1 MIFWKWKLCR
11 ACAACAQIR
20 RFFLNLTHKH
30 ICTLSA
36 AKCPISKIEK
46 KFNITP
52 PYYTLYSSTQ
62 IIKKCIFSKVQNV
75 PISTAKVAA
84 RNVVLNNESCGNL
97 KLKKNISPNQSS
109 KPKFRSEEPAPS
121 DSGGDHRRRII
132 TEEKSKVVAAAWGR
146 NLLDSLP
153 R

>member
-1 MIFWKWKLCR
+1 MYLIG
-11 ACAACAQIR
+11 
-20 RFFLNLTHKH
+20 
-30 ICTLSA
+30 
-36 AKCPISKIEK
+36 SKVSDFKNRK
-46 KFNITP
+46 KIQYHSTVQ
-52 PYYTLYSSTQ
+52 YYTLYSSTQ

-109 KPKFRSEEPAPS
+109 KPKFRSEEPATS

-146 NLLDSLP
+146 NLLNSLP

>member
-1 MIFWKWKLCR
+1 MYMYLIGSKVSDFKNRKKNSISLHR
-11 ACAACAQIR
+11 II
-20 RFFLNLTHKH
+20 HY
-30 ICTLSA
+30 TL
-36 AKCPISKIEK
+36 
-46 KFNITP
+46 
-52 PYYTLYSSTQ
+52 LYSSTQ

>member
-1 MIFWKWKLCR
+1 MSDFKNRK
-11 ACAACAQIR
+11 
-20 RFFLNLTHKH
+20 
-30 ICTLSA
+30 
-36 AKCPISKIEK
+36 KIQYHS
-46 KFNITP
+46 TVQ
-52 PYYTLYSSTQ
+52 YYTLYSSTQ

-146 NLLDSLP
+146 NLLNSLP